1 MDQQRHG
8 MLSIGGFASAAQLSL
23 KALRLYDQLGL
34 LKPSYVD
41 RGSGYRYYHP
51 DQLSQARLI
60 RLMRQM
66 EMPLATIRQVLAAAP
81 AEAAQLVQGYWQ
93 ARQRRM
99 EQARRIVDDLLAM
112 LREEVPAMMLDVRVK
127 TVAPQPIIS
136 VTRRVK
142 VEQLGDHMQASLRQL
157 HALAEQQG
165 NGVTGAP
172 FGIYHGPVNHDD
184 DGPMEVCLPV
194 RAMAQPTDDVAA
206 RELPGGTV
214 AYVLLQGEH
223 CEFPRILEGYDAVYD
238 WIRQN
243 GYETLEPPREVWY
256 HQHTVDEQIEVAW
269 LFRDPAAG

>member
-23 KALRLYDQLGL
+23 KALRLYDQLGI

-41 RGSGYRYYHP
+41 RDSGYRYYQP

-66 EMPLATIRQVLAAAP
+66 EMPLATIRQVLAAGP
-81 AEAAQLVQGYWQ
+81 AEAEQLVQGYWQ
-93 ARQRRM
+93 ARERRM
-99 EQARRIVDDLLAM
+99 IQSRRMVRDLLAI
-112 LREEVPAMMLDVRVK
+112 LREEVTTMMLDVSVK

-142 VEQLGDHMQASLRQL
+142 VEQLGDHIQSSLRQL
-157 HALAEQQG
+157 YAQAEQQG
-165 NGVTGAP
+165 CAVAGP
-172 FGIYHGPVNHDD
+172 PLGIYHGPINHDD
-184 DGPMEVCLPV
+184 DGPIEVCLPV
-194 RAMAQPTDDVAA
+194 GAPATATDDVAV

-214 AYVLLQGEH
+214 AYVMLQGEH

-243 GYETLEPPREVWY
+243 GYETLEPPRELWY
-256 HQHTVDEQIEVAW
+256 NQNTADEQIEVAW
-269 LFRDPAAG
+269 LFRDPTAG